1 MAEEVYRIEIPVT
14 VEDHTEPSLSNA
26 EKRVSRF
33 DRTVER
39 TRNRLNGMNR
49 TRWQLAIYAVDR
61 ASAAIRQIGSLAR
74 RTANGAYRITVRVV
88 DLVTSPLRSIVR
100 GMTSTLGLL
109 GLGAGGLGGIII
121 PIGLADDMTNAQI
134 AFETMFKS
142 AEKARDFM
150 AQVMKFAE
158 KTPFGVRDVVEQA
171 KGLLVRGFD
180 ANEII
185 PMLER
190 IGNVAAAM
198 GGGSETI
205 ERIVYAL
212 GQMRALGRVSAED
225 MNQLTDANIDA
236 WRYIAQGMGLSVAQ
250 VRKLSEQG
258 LIPADQAIQH
268 ILKGMEQFDGMM
280 SKTAN
285 LTARGLADQIMEAFS
300 TNVLLKWG
308 TGLRDAILPRLEK
321 VKDWLDN
328 NQDKIERWGES
339 LQKAAQ
345 EGADWVLRKLEK
357 AFGYI
362 RRQYLDNPEFNK
374 LDFGGKI
381 RFIFDDLNRLFMEWW
396 QAKGQQQVENISE
409 KIGAALGGALG
420 GFIMTALGAADP
432 NNQIAE
438 SPFIQAGATAGHAFL
453 ESFLEAFDAAK
464 IAKKA
469 ADAFMNM
476 QPTWLGGE
484 TSSPTGQALALL
496 LDAWLIAKVGKLLK
510 GPFKTV
516 RTASRWWKG
525 GAAAE
530 TAVAAAGASAAATR
544 SAATAADMAKRTPW
558 YQRWFS
564 GLKGSL
570 PAPLPPTTNAGPAAI
585 FPQGYRPAGARFW
598 ENIPLD
604 RVYSRDE
611 IVRMANAGQLQRFND
626 LEKAFGGPKKSW
638 WQRLIPKGGGS
649 RVLGFLSRTVGKL
662 AIPLSLG
669 LDTASIAA
677 AAPGT
682 ERNRA
687 IGGTVG
693 GWGGFAAGAAA
704 GAAIGSVVPGL
715 GTAIGGTIGGIVGGL
730 AGGAVG
736 EWIGSK
742 GKEISQWFSG
752 TLWPSL
758 KSGASA
764 TWNWI
769 SVTAPQAIARG
780 IGFAVGYIGETLFN
794 GEWWAEKWNGVR
806 KWAANVW
813 ENAKEIWNNTREAIG
828 DTIFNGEWWA
838 EKWNG
843 VREWA
848 ANVWENAKEIWNNTR
863 EAIGNT
869 LFNSEWWNAK
879 WDNVR
884 SWASNAWE
892 SIKSGWGKFWDKVS
906 SAFKEGKEAGQ
917 AAAGVKAYARGG
929 FITRPHFGLV
939 GEAGPEAIIP
949 LSPGM
954 RNRGR
959 ELWEQAG
966 QMLGVRPFAFG
977 GIVGAPSTPVFAPV
991 APLAPSGFGGISIN
1005 LGGVHFSITVEGDGQ
1020 EVIEAIRQHADE
1032 IADEIAD
1039 IIGARLDSA
1048 NSNSV

>member
-1 MAEEVYRIEIPVT
+1 MAEQEFYRLELVVSANGVESTKRELRAMDKFIEST
-14 VEDHTEPSLSNA
+14 RRRGELLSRLQMSPA
-26 EKRVSRF
+26 V
-33 DRTVER
+33 
-39 TRNRLNGMNR
+39 RLN
-49 TRWQLAIYAVDR
+49 DR
-61 ASAAIRQIGSLAR
+61 ASEPLRRVEGKLKALRSTTWEVTIGVRDLATGTLTRIGRMARALARTTFSLPTAIAGSAAVYAGVLSPLKAAGQFEQTQIGFETMLGSAEKANQFISDLQDFAAKTPFEFLQLTDASKRLLAFGFSAEQILPMM
-74 RTANGAYRITVRVV
+74 TAVGNAAAG
-88 DLVTSPLRSIVR
+88 
-100 GMTSTLGLL
+100 L
-109 GLGAGGLGGIII
+109 GLGAEGI
-121 PIGLADDMTNAQI
+121 D
-134 AFETMFKS
+134 
-142 AEKARDFM
+142 
-150 AQVMKFAE
+150 
-158 KTPFGVRDVVEQA
+158 
-171 KGLLVRGFD
+171 
-180 ANEII
+180 
-185 PMLER
+185 R
-190 IGNVAAAM
+190 I
-198 GGGSETI
+198 TL
-205 ERIVYAL
+205 AL
-212 GQMRALGRVSAED
+212 GQMRAKSKVSAEE
-225 MNQLTDANIDA
+225 MLQLTEAGVPA
-236 WRYIAQGMGLSVAQ
+236 WDILAKKMGITTQQ
-250 VRKLSEQG
+250 VMKLSEKG
-258 LIPADQAIQH
+258 LIPAQQAIDAF
-268 ILKGMEQFDGMM
+268 IEGMNERFPDMM
-280 SKTAN
+280 ERQSKSLLGLWSN
-285 LTARGLADQIMEAFS
+285 MKDVFSNKIFLRWGQGLADA
-300 TNVLLKWG
+300 LK
-308 TGLRDAILPRLEK
+308 PRFERLNRWIDENETTI
-321 VKDWLDN
+321 V
-328 NQDKIERWGES
+328 RWGES
-339 LQKAAQ
+339 LKKAA
-345 EGADWVLRKLEK
+345 ESGADWVLRKLEK

-396 QAKGQQQVENISE
+396 QAKGQQQVENISG

-432 NNQIAE
+432 NSQIAE

-510 GPFKTV
+510 GPFKAV

-530 TAVAAAGASAAATR
+530 TAATATAATTR
-544 SAATAADMAKRTPW
+544 TAATAADTATRTPW
-558 YQRWFS
+558 YQRWFG
-564 GLKGSL
+564 GLKDSS

-626 LEKAFGGPKKSW
+626 LEKAFGGPITPKKSW
-638 WQRLIPKGGGS
+638 WQKLIPKGGGS
-649 RVLGFLSRTVGKL
+649 RGLGFLSRTVGKL

-669 LDTASIAA
+669 LDTVSIAA

-693 GWGGFAAGAAA
+693 GWGGFAAGSAA

-715 GTAIGGTIGGIVGGL
+715 GTAIGGTIGGIVGSL

-758 KSGASA
+758 KSGASD

-769 SVTAPQAIARG
+769 SDTAPQAIAKG

-806 KWAANVW
+806 EWAASTW

-828 DTIFNGEWWA
+828 NTIFNGEWWA

-906 SAFKEGKEAGQ
+906 SAFEEGRQAGQ
-917 AAAGVKAYARGG
+917 AAAGAKAYAWGG

-949 LSPGM
+949 LSS
-954 RNRGR
+954 RLRSR
-959 ELWEQAG
+959 ALELWQETG
-966 QMLGVRPFAFG
+966 RRLGVKRFEYG
-977 GIVGAPSTPVFAPV
+977 GFTAPV
-991 APLAPSGFGGISIN
+991 AVAGAGMSAPVVNLNFDLAGLVGQ
-1005 LGGVHFSITVEGDGQ
+1005 ITVQSRDDLDQ
-1020 EVIEAIRQHADE
+1020 AADKIAATIAAKLKAIFNNLP
-1032 IADEIAD
+1032 
-1039 IIGARLDSA
+1039 G
-1048 NSNSV
+1048 

>member
-1 MAEEVYRIEIPVT
+1 LDAFSISV
-14 VEDHTEPSLSNA
+14 L
-26 EKRVSRF
+26 
-33 DRTVER
+33 
-39 TRNRLNGMNR
+39 
-49 TRWQLAIYAVDR
+49 TRW
-61 ASAAIRQIGSLAR
+61 G
-74 RTANGAYRITVRVV
+74 
-88 DLVTSPLRSIVR
+88 
-100 GMTSTLGLL
+100 
-109 GLGAGGLGGIII
+109 
-121 PIGLADDMTNAQI
+121 
-134 AFETMFKS
+134 
-142 AEKARDFM
+142 
-150 AQVMKFAE
+150 
-158 KTPFGVRDVVEQA
+158 
-171 KGLLVRGFD
+171 KGL
-180 ANEII
+180 
-185 PMLER
+185 
-190 IGNVAAAM
+190 
-198 GGGSETI
+198 
-205 ERIVYAL
+205 
-212 GQMRALGRVSAED
+212 QSAV
-225 MNQLTDANIDA
+225 I
-236 WRYIAQGMGLSVAQ
+236 
-250 VRKLSEQG
+250 
-258 LIPADQAIQH
+258 
-268 ILKGMEQFDGMM
+268 
-280 SKTAN
+280 
-285 LTARGLADQIMEAFS
+285 
-300 TNVLLKWG
+300 
-308 TGLRDAILPRLEK
+308 PRLQK
-321 VKDWLDN
+321 INDWLDK
-328 NQDKIERWGES
+328 NQDKIERWGNMFE
-339 LQKAAQ
+339 KAAQ

-396 QAKGQQQVENISE
+396 QAKGQQQVKNISR

-432 NNQIAE
+432 NSQIAE

-510 GPFKTV
+510 GPFKAV
-516 RTASRWWKG
+516 RTVSRWAKG

-530 TAVAAAGASAAATR
+530 TAATATAVAATTRTAAT
-544 SAATAADMAKRTPW
+544 TADTVTRTPW
-558 YQRWFS
+558 YQRWFG
-564 GLKGSL
+564 GLKGSS
-570 PAPLPPTTNAGPAAI
+570 PAPLPSTTNAGPAAI
-585 FPQGYRPAGARFW
+585 LPQGYRPAGARFW

-626 LEKAFGGPKKSW
+626 LEKAFGGPITPKKSW
-638 WQRLIPKGGGS
+638 WQKLIPKGGGS
-649 RVLGFLSRTVGKL
+649 RGLGFLSRTVGKL

-669 LDTASIAA
+669 LDTVSIAA

-715 GTAIGGTIGGIVGGL
+715 GTAIGGTIGGIVGSL

-758 KSGASA
+758 KSGASD

-769 SVTAPQAIARG
+769 SDTAPQAIAKG

-806 KWAANVW
+806 EWAASTW
-813 ENAKEIWNNTREAIG
+813 ENAKEIWNSTREAIG
-828 DTIFNGEWWA
+828 D
-838 EKWNG
+838 
-843 VREWA
+843 
-848 ANVWENAKEIWNNTR
+848 
-863 EAIGNT
+863 T

-879 WDNVR
+879 WDNVK
-884 SWASNAWE
+884 SWASGAWE

-906 SAFKEGKEAGQ
+906 NAFEEGRQAGQ
-917 AAAGVKAYARGG
+917 AAAGAKAYAWGG

-939 GEAGPEAIIP
+939 GEAGPEVIIP

-966 QMLGVRPFAFG
+966 QMLGMRPFAYG
-977 GIVGAPSTPVFAPV
+977 GIVGAPSTPVFAPA
-991 APLAPSGFGGISIN
+991 APLSSPGFAGISLH
-1005 LGGVHFSITVEGDGQ
+1005 LGGVHFSITVDGGGSD
-1020 EVIEAIRQHADE
+1020 VIDAIRQHADE

-1039 IIGARLDSA
+1039 RIGARLDSV